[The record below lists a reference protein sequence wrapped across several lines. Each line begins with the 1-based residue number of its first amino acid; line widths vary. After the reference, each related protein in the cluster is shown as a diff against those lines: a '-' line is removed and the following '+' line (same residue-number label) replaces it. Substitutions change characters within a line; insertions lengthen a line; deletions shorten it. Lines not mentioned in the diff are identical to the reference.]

1 MLTKFRALVC
11 STLITVFTLIA
22 VGSALGCP
30 CTNYQ
35 PELPKRD

>member
-1 MLTKFRALVC
+1 MLTKFRAIVC
-11 STLITVFTLIA
+11 STLITVLTFVA

-30 CTNYQ
+30 VWNYQ

>member
-1 MLTKFRALVC
+1 MLTKFKAIAC
-11 STLITVFTLIA
+11 SMLITVLTLIA

-30 CTNYQ
+30 SWNYQ